1 MQLKS
6 NITFLY
12 FNDLPKARV
21 FFGTILSLEAVYDPG
36 WSVVYRLGRDSFLG
50 GAVDAASGSLEV
62 MAGGAVF
69 WLA

>member
-50 GAVDAASGSLEV
+50 AVDAASGSLEV